1 MGRKFLCLRKFTTPH
16 FGGDN
21 RYICKC
27 RERGDG
33 IHDQYRIEMDNGRNI
48 GEKLQRIQRTVAEKY
63 GIQYEL
69 ELAGS
74 YDKETLNRC
83 DEQLRALQR
92 RLADNGIHDMGI
104 QIDILEATNAIAIE
118 RIHAEIARPEPS
130 RDTVQDNAGDA
141 DQSVRAE
148 AFSATEPADSA
159 PTKDEPA
166 ANPESPHDFL
176 QKYNAAYHEALTGTP
191 QPQSNATAEN
201 QIPDLSGYN
210 DWDVFMECAVAGIS
224 YHNIDEIWDELY
236 EGEEV
241 ALVRDR
247 NNEYDTNAVAVAL
260 KDGYDG
266 DPDNFDFRFILGYI
280 PRNCNQALAALLD
293 NGMEGSLEAE
303 ITQLDESRPYSD
315 RLHIEI
321 YVRKKDDDEDED
333 EDFDDVEDY
342 ACNYTEEEL
351 KYGYW
356 LKLGDSDRKIWRKF
370 LKGRR
375 IYMKQ
380 FSEKEWNSI
389 ESELWETGLCHLCW
403 DKHETGKEQ
412 APEKGSI
419 VVFAYHD
426 GPFTCFRLMKVLAT
440 GDGCLPFVGDG
451 KMHVADGRTDIVF
464 SKIAGGLDLSDNET
478 DQIRPYLDKTDS
490 HPLLLLPEDLSDKI
504 LQMMLYYD

>member
-1 MGRKFLCLRKFTTPH
+1 
-16 FGGDN
+16 
-21 RYICKC
+21 
-27 RERGDG
+27 
-33 IHDQYRIEMDNGRNI
+33 MDNGRNI

-118 RIHAEIARPEPS
+118 RIHAEIARPELK
-130 RDTVQDNAGDA
+130 RDTVQDNADEA
-141 DQSVRAE
+141 AQSVSTE
-148 AFSATEPADSA
+148 AVSATEPADSA

-166 ANPESPHDFL
+166 TNETVTDGTSMAEASGGTSLMPKSSADANPESAHDFL
-176 QKYNAAYHEALTGTP
+176 QKYNATYHEALSNTP
-191 QPQSNATAEN
+191 QPQSNAPSEN
-201 QIPDLSGYN
+201 RVPDLSGYN

-224 YHNIDEIWDELY
+224 YHDIDEIWDELY

-266 DPDNFDFRFILGYI
+266 DPDNFDFRLILGYI

-389 ESELWETGLCHLCW
+389 ESELWETGFCHLCW
-403 DKHETGKEQ
+403 GKLETGKEQ

-419 VVFAYHD
+419 VVFAYYNS
-426 GPFTCFRLMKVLAT
+426 PFTCFRLMKVLAT
-440 GDGCLPFVGDG
+440 GDGCIPFVGND
-451 KMHVADGRTDIVF
+451 KTPVTEDRTDIVF

-490 HPLLLLPEDLSDKI
+490 HPLLLLPEDISDKI